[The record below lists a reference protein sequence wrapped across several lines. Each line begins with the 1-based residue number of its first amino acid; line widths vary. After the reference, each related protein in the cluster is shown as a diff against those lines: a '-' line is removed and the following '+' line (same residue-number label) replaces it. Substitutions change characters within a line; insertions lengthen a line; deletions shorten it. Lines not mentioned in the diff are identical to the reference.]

1 MGEYVITEDTSL
13 DIEGEKVG
21 INVKWMMDSLPK
33 FVGTHANW
41 NVFLAIL
48 VALLALGYA

>member
-1 MGEYVITEDTSL
+1 MITEDTSL

-21 INVKWMMDSLPK
+21 INVKWMMDFLSK
-33 FVGTHANW
+33 FVGKHANW